1 MLWKQ
6 IKVAFRSLLHFKF
19 LSILNIIGLAVG
31 MSTAVLLVLY
41 VKFELSYD
49 RFHPGYDRM
58 FRVTTRAESR
68 DGQVLYVPSCL
79 GYVPEELDKAGFSAV
94 TSCRLF
100 NNMIGARYRDRMKG
114 TLRSLYADSTFFRVF
129 GFKLLSGDPD
139 SVLNQP
145 NTAVLTESTAREYF
159 NGENTLHQQIAFHDS
174 LYTVTGIMEDVPLNS
189 HLQFDLLVSFQTHE
203 QWVDTRKR
211 SLDYA
216 VYLKAEPG
224 VGADYLA
231 ELVRTI
237 QEIQVEHYGTSG
249 IYLESGL
256 QKFRDIHLRSTDFTL
271 TLGRPGDVRDL
282 FILTSL
288 AVFILVITLS
298 NFISLMTS
306 SNDLRIRDIGM
317 RIVFGA
323 ERRQLLGQLVFESI
337 LIGLLAAFAA
347 IVLFEINLGPFS
359 RIMDTPVKLPV
370 HTLLLLFILFICLA
384 VLLGFLTGWLHF
396 ISVTRYAPVQM
407 ITGLSG
413 HIKRGRLKAVLVL
426 LQFGIMI
433 FLFSVMS
440 VLICQTRFMKQG
452 DYGFERD
459 NLYVFLVPN
468 EDIRQD
474 FTPVSGEISSL
485 PGVVAVTAS
494 LGIPGD
500 MPVVQNA
507 WREGDVEDHAI
518 MITEARARHDY
529 PETYRLQL
537 LEGAFFKGSSARDT
551 GHFILNER
559 ACEALNLSNPVGTV
573 IHVSDHRDTVVGVVR
588 DFHYRSLRDR
598 IDPLVISRYFR
609 PYRHITVRT
618 VSDPPGNL
626 MQQVD
631 SLLRQRLPGHDFI
644 MFPLEKLHE
653 QMYLDE
659 DKQAMLYSGG
669 ALLAIVI
676 GIFGLF
682 ALTTYATVRRTKEI
696 GIRKAMGG
704 NTADIFFLLGKS
716 IMKWIL
722 AAAVMAAPL
731 AWFAVED
738 WLRGFY
744 YHIPNPWLLI
754 ILSILAA
761 MTIALVAISYHLLRV
776 TRVNPAE
783 SLRYE

>member
-1 MLWKQ
+1 MRTQ

-94 TSCRLF
+94 TACRLF
-100 NNMIGARYRDRMKG
+100 SNMIGMRYQDRMKE
-114 TLRSLYADSTFFRVF
+114 TLRSLYADATFFRVF

-139 SVLNQP
+139 SVLNLP
-145 NTAVLTESTAREYF
+145 NTAVLTQSTAREYF
-159 NGENTLHQQIAFHDS
+159 NGEDPLHKQIALHDS
-174 LYTVTGIMEDVPLNS
+174 LYTVTGVMEDVPLNS
-189 HLQFDLLVSFQTHE
+189 HLQFDLLISFKTHE
-203 QWVDTRKR
+203 QTVDTRKR

-224 VGADYLA
+224 VTEEYLA

-237 QEIQVEHYGTSG
+237 QEVQEEHYGTSG
-249 IYLESGL
+249 ISLESGL
-256 QKFRDIHLRSTDFTL
+256 QKFSDIHLRSTDFTL

-282 FILTSL
+282 IILTSL

-323 ERRQLLGQLVFESI
+323 ERRQLLGQLVCESI

-359 RIMDTPVKLPV
+359 RIMDIPIKLPV

-384 VLLGFLTGWLHF
+384 VLSGFLTGWLHF
-396 ISVTRYAPVQM
+396 VSVTRYAPVEM
-407 ITGLSG
+407 ISGLTG
-413 HIKRGRLKAVLVL
+413 HFRRGRLKAVLVM

-440 VLICQTRFMKQG
+440 VLICQTRFMKRG

-459 NLYVFLVPN
+459 DLYVFFVPN

-474 FTPVSGEISSL
+474 FTPVSEEISSL

-500 MPVVQNA
+500 MPVVQNV

-518 MITEARARHDY
+518 MITEARVRHDY

-537 LEGAFFKGSSARDT
+537 LEGSFFKGSSARDT

-559 ACEALNLSNPVGTV
+559 ACEALSLTDPVGAV
-573 IHVSDHRDTVVGVVR
+573 LHVSDHRDTVVGVVR
-588 DFHYRSLRDR
+588 DFHYRSLRDK
-598 IDPLVISRYFR
+598 IEPLVISRYFR
-609 PYRHITVRT
+609 SYRHITVRT
-618 VSDPPGNL
+618 ESDPPGSL

-631 SLLRQRLPGHDFI
+631 SLLRQRLQGHDFI
-644 MFPLEKLHE
+644 MFPLEKLQD

-659 DKQAMLYSGG
+659 DKQAMLYTGG

-682 ALTTYATVRRTKEI
+682 ALTTYATVRRTKEV

-731 AWFAVED
+731 AWFATED

-761 MTIALVAISYHLLRV
+761 MTIALVAISYHLLKI